1 MNPLIVICGPT
12 ATGKTSLALKL
23 CHKFNGEIISA
34 DSRQIYKELDI
45 GSGRGSSQREEVEI
59 IHGDWVEQGI
69 PIYLYNILEP
79 GDRITVAKYS
89 DLAWVKIKAIWGRN
103 KIPFLVGGTG
113 FYISAVIGDIE
124 IEKVLPNPKLR
135 AELEN
140 LSKEELFS
148 KLKSLDP
155 QRAKDIDKNNP
166 RRLIRAIE
174 ILAFKAEK
182 DIQTSKNHAALEK
195 LKPLMVGL
203 IAPREVL
210 YKRIDERTDGMLK
223 EGLLDEVEG
232 LVQKYGWDTPAMAA
246 IGYRQFKDYFD
257 GREVLEEAI
266 KKKKFSEHAYLRR
279 QITWF
284 KRNTRIKWFEVTKE
298 GFDVEVETLIES
310 YLEKYG

>member
-45 GSGRGSSQREEVEI
+45 GSGRGSVQRADVAI

-69 PIYLYNILEP
+69 PIYLYNILDP
-79 GDRITVAKYS
+79 ADRITVAKYS
-89 DLAWVKIKAIWGRN
+89 DLAWVKIKAILRRN

-113 FYISAVIGDIE
+113 FYISAVLGDTKIE
-124 IEKVLPNPKLR
+124 GVPPNPKLR

-140 LSKEELFS
+140 LSKEELFLR
-148 KLKSLDP
+148 LKSLDP

-174 ILAFKAEK
+174 ILTFKAEK
-182 DIQTSKNHAALEK
+182 DSKSLENQAALEK
-195 LKPLMVGL
+195 LKPLLLGL

-210 YKRIDERTDGMLK
+210 YKRIDERTDKMLK
-223 EGLLDEVEG
+223 EGLLDEVEK
-232 LVQKYGWDTPAMAA
+232 LARKYGWNSPAMDA
-246 IGYRQFKDYFD
+246 IGYRQFKDYFN

-284 KRNTRIKWFEVTKE
+284 KRDARIKWFEVTKA
-298 GFDVEVETLIES
+298 GFDAEVETLIES
-310 YLEKYG
+310 YLEDHG